1 MNSLHKAGYNH
12 THRGS
17 RMCSGFRNLIGK
29 LQALLRLE
37 DGQDMVEYALLI
49 TLMAAGITASTQR
62 LAVLVSSIFSN
73 IEVVISTNIT

>member
-1 MNSLHKAGYNH
+1 MH
-12 THRGS
+12 
-17 RMCSGFRNLIGK
+17 SGFRNLIGK
-29 LQALLRLE
+29 LQSLLRLE

-62 LAVLVSSIFSN
+62 LASLISSIFSN

>member
-1 MNSLHKAGYNH
+1 M
-12 THRGS
+12 R
-17 RMCSGFRNLIGK
+17 SGFRKLIGR

-37 DGQDMVEYALLI
+37 DGQDLVEYALLM

-62 LAVLVSSIFSN
+62 LAVLISSIFSN

>member
-1 MNSLHKAGYNH
+1 M
-12 THRGS
+12 R
-17 RMCSGFRNLIGK
+17 SGFRNLIGK
-29 LQALLRLE
+29 LQSLLRLE

-62 LAVLVSSIFSN
+62 LASLISSIFSN

>member
-1 MNSLHKAGYNH
+1 
-12 THRGS
+12 
-17 RMCSGFRNLIGK
+17 MCSGFRNLIGK